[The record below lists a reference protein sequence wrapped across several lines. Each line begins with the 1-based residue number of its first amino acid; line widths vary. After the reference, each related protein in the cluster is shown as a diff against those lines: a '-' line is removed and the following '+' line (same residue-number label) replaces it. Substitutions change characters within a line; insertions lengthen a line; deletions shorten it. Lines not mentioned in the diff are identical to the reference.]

1 MPLRHAHMALSASLS
16 HPSLRATGSKTS
28 TRRRATLSPAPRPR
42 ALSRGRAR
50 CTRWPRRTTRALSS
64 RASTPSKRRDLS
76 ILRDSRRPVPLFSDF
91 LSPYQVITPPAGTEV
106 RGLKPQ
112 GRTRLAPPRVRCHLS
127 RRLTAISAFIMNNH
141 ILSHMRFLSAYRK
154 NDDDPTQLPDKTPPE
169 KPCPCPQSLR
179 FAPRPVAEGISPHRG
194 RPHRPLLGSSTSLY
208 EL

>member
-76 ILRDSRRPVPLFSDF
+76 ILRDSRSRFFQIFSRHIR
-91 LSPYQVITPPAGTEV
+91 LSHQS
-106 RGLKPQ
+106 PQ
-112 GRTRLAPPRVRCHLS
+112 RAPRREGSASGAHTARSPRVTCHAESSYPLAYAIFIRVATEKMMMIQHNCRIKLPLKNHARVLKASGSRHVPSQKASHPIVGALTGRCWDRP
-127 RRLTAISAFIMNNH
+127 RRCTSCNAF
-141 ILSHMRFLSAYRK
+141 
-154 NDDDPTQLPDKTPPE
+154 PP
-169 KPCPCPQSLR
+169 S
-179 FAPRPVAEGISPHRG
+179 APRSP
-194 RPHRPLLGSSTSLY
+194 
-208 EL
+208 

>member
-76 ILRDSRRPVPLFSDF
+76 ILRDSRSRFFQIFSRHIR
-91 LSPYQVITPPAGTEV
+91 LSHHSGHREGSATASGAHDGSLPA
-106 RGLKPQ
+106 
-112 GRTRLAPPRVRCHLS
+112 CHLS
-127 RRLTAISAFIMNNH
+127 RRLTAISAFIMNHH